1 MAVRGSRR
9 YVDTLASRFDMGEI
23 RSWVELGRQILRQIS
38 RNEKMEDSRLSAENM
53 NNTKTRYS
61 PGKVEMN

>member
-1 MAVRGSRR
+1 MR
-9 YVDTLASRFDMGEI
+9 YVDTLPSRFDTGEI

-53 NNTKTRYS
+53 NNTKMRYS
-61 PGKVEMN
+61 PGKVVVN